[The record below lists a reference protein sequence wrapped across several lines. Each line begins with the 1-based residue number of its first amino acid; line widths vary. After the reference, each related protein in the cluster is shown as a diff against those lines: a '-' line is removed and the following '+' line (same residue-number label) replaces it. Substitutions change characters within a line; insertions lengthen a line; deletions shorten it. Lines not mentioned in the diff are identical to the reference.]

1 MKKYNYTVEYKDWD
15 EKYGIVGKPVLGG
28 NDDFQIKRK
37 VLNTRQDVAL
47 FLNDL
52 TGLPIYTASQID
64 RYFRCPPKNN
74 KIDALKSKFTLRR
87 DPWIKE
93 SSAK

>member
-1 MKKYNYTVEYKDWD
+1 MKKYNYTVDYKDC
-15 EKYGIVGKPVLGG
+15 KNG
-28 NDDFQIKRK
+28 DDTCLKRK
-37 VLNTRQDVAL
+37 VLGTRSEVAH
-47 FLNDL
+47 FLNEITEMPL
-52 TGLPIYTASQID
+52 YTPSQID